1 MHQLRLLLWGIKRV
15 KGISKRLP
23 RFPMTITILKLLKTA
38 LNQTTLCN
46 YDKHMLWAAFTLAFF
61 GFLRSAEFCSPQAQ
75 CFNCHSTLLK
85 SDLSLHQTSM
95 SIHIKVSKADPFRN
109 GTNIVVHA
117 TNTSVCPVRAMTHY
131 LQHRRR
137 GGPLFIFANGR
148 YLTRNSLTDILR
160 YLLSS
165 VSLDTDRFSSHS
177 FRIGAATTAAAAG
190 VPDWLIKVMGRWA
203 SDAFQ
208 VYIRTGDDSLRSVA
222 EKMATTRVPAGM
234 VHWSMG

>member
-1 MHQLRLLLWGIKRV
+1 
-15 KGISKRLP
+15 
-23 RFPMTITILKLLKTA
+23 
-38 LNQTTLCN
+38 
-46 YDKHMLWAAFTLAFF
+46 
-61 GFLRSAEFCSPQAQ
+61 
-75 CFNCHSTLLK
+75 
-85 SDLSLHQTSM
+85 M

-109 GTNIVVHA
+109 GINIVVHA
-117 TNTSVCPVRAMTHY
+117 TNTPVCPVRAMTHY

-137 GGPLFIFANGR
+137 GGPLLIFADGR

-165 VSLDTDRFSSHS
+165 GSLDTDRVGSHS

-208 VYIRTGDDSLRSVA
+208 VYIGTGHDSLRSVA
-222 EKMATTRVPAGM
+222 ERMATTRVPVGM